1 MKARAG
7 SPDRQIRT
15 DEELRECLSR
25 ISFYN
30 TVVDFHWQFKFRPI
44 VLKPTDAYP
53 QEENAWLLWAE
64 FERPDTHTGEI
75 GIGRGRDEI
84 VLVGSWES
92 GVIKT
97 CWLLVEL
104 LVRHELMEG
113 FQVDGLRIFD
123 PHNSVADLQLAQ
135 QIGTRKAER

>member
-1 MKARAG
+1 MCERAG
-7 SPDRQIRT
+7 TPDRQIT
-15 DEELRECLSR
+15 SDDGLRACLDR
-25 ISFYN
+25 ISFQN
-30 TVVDFHWQFKFRPI
+30 TVIDFHWRFHFRPI
-44 VLKPTDAYP
+44 LLKPTDDAP
-53 QEENAWLLWAE
+53 NEEPAWLVWAE

-84 VLVGSWES
+84 VRVGAWES

-113 FQVDGLRIFD
+113 FRVDGLRIFD
-123 PHNSVADLQLAQ
+123 PHNSIADLQLAQ
-135 QIGTRKAER
+135 QIGTRSGG